1 MIPGYALPARRKSG
15 DVSGPILLA
24 RGITGMLENKTFAA
38 FLFDMDGTLINSI
51 PATERVWTQW
61 ALRHGLDV
69 GSFLPT
75 IHGVRCIETVRRQ
88 NLPGVDPEQEAAALT
103 QAEMDDTEGVTAI
116 GGIVELLASLPAD
129 RWAVVTSAPRELAI
143 RRIQAAGLP
152 LPPLMITS
160 EDVSHGKPA
169 PDCFLLA
176 AKRLGVDAAE
186 CLVFED
192 APAGIQAAE
201 LAGASVVV
209 ISATHSHPITTSHAI
224 MADYSGIRLVVD
236 GGRLKLGESL

>member
-1 MIPGYALPARRKSG
+1 
-15 DVSGPILLA
+15 
-24 RGITGMLENKTFAA
+24 MLEDTSFAA

-51 PATERVWTQW
+51 EATERVWTQW
-61 ALRHGLDV
+61 ALRHGLNV
-69 GSFLPT
+69 EAFLPT

-103 QAEMDDTEGVTAI
+103 QAEMDDTDGVTAI
-116 GGIVELLASLPAD
+116 EGIAALLASLPAN
-129 RWAVVTSAPRELAI
+129 RWAVVTSAPRALAE

-152 LPPLMITS
+152 LPALMITS

-169 PDCFLLA
+169 PDCFVLA
-176 AKRLGVDAAE
+176 AQKLGVDARD

-201 LAGASVVV
+201 SAGASVVV
-209 ISATHSHPITTSHAI
+209 ISATHTHVIDTPHPVIAHYN
-224 MADYSGIRLVVD
+224 DIRVVVD
-236 GGRLKLGESL
+236 GERLQLL

>member
-1 MIPGYALPARRKSG
+1 
-15 DVSGPILLA
+15 
-24 RGITGMLENKTFAA
+24 MLQDTSFAA

-51 PATERVWTQW
+51 AATERVWSQW
-61 ALRHGLDV
+61 ARRHGLDV
-69 GSFLPT
+69 EAFLPT

-88 NLPGVDPEQEAAALT
+88 NLPGVDPELEAAALT
-103 QAEMDDTEGVTAI
+103 QAEMDDTDGVTAI
-116 GGIVELLASLPAD
+116 EGVAALLASLPAD
-129 RWAVVTSAPRELAI
+129 RWAVVTSAPRALAQ

-152 LPPLMITS
+152 MPTLMITS

-176 AKRLGVDAAE
+176 AQKLGVDARD

-201 LAGASVVV
+201 AAGASVVV
-209 ISATHSHPITTSHAI
+209 ISATHTHVIHTPHPVVAHYN
-224 MADYSGIRLVVD
+224 DIRVVMD
-236 GGRLKLGESL
+236 GARLRML